1 LLLLLRRIAFS
12 YRVQYRTFPLQ
23 ENLVATGVCVLVQV
37 RCEWA
42 QLCIAAEDVA
52 VLQDAL
58 AFAAECGRMKFVRPL
73 YKALHHSTVGK
84 AAGMEQFVRLQDTL
98 HPIARK
104 MVAADLGV

>member
-1 LLLLLRRIAFS
+1 MKVTCER
-12 YRVQYRTFPLQ
+12 
-23 ENLVATGVCVLVQV
+23 VQV

-42 QLCIAAEDVA
+42 QLCIAAEDSA

-73 YKALHHSTVGK
+73 YKVMHHSTIGK
-84 AAGMEQFVRLQDTL
+84 AAAMEQFLRLQHTL